1 LASILSQTDYEGVAL
16 EIVVVDNS
24 RSGAAMTT
32 LAAFAD
38 RGVEAAPEANPG
50 VANAHNAE
58 VNAASGQ

>member
-1 LASILSQTDYEGVAL
+1 
-16 EIVVVDNS
+16 
-24 RSGAAMTT
+24 MTM